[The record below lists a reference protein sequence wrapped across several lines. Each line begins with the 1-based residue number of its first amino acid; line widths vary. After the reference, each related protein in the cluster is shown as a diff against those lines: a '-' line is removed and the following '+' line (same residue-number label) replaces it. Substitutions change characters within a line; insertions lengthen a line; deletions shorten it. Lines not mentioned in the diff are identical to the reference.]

1 MSSVSQ
7 EQLLEAGC
15 HFGHLT
21 RKWNPKMAPYIFMEQ
36 DGIHI
41 IDLHKTAV
49 KLEEA
54 GAAIKSMVKSGRK
67 ILFVATKKQ
76 AKDIIKEA
84 AAQTAMPFAVE
95 RWLGGMLTNFATVRK
110 SIKKMQT
117 IDKMAVDG
125 TYANINKK
133 EKLMLER
140 EKAKLSKVLGGIA
153 NMSRIPAALFLV
165 DIGHEHIALAEA
177 KRLGVTTFGV
187 VDTNCDPNKVDFFIP
202 GNDDATKSIAIIVNY
217 IVAAIAEGLAER
229 QAEKDEDDSSSDSEE
244 SAEAKAARFEQKADS
259 GDDRNKRAKGA
270 APTKRRIAGP
280 GAGGR
285 KPAGGGAAGPHGRAG
300 CLANARSHRRTN
312 LETRGGSTP
321 CPSKLTAHCN
331 CWTEHARVTAFRMPT

>member
-41 IDLHKTAV
+41 IDLHKTQV

-54 GAAIKSMVKSGRK
+54 SNAVKNLVKSGRK

-84 AAQTAMPFAVE
+84 AAASSMPFAVE

-117 IDKMAVDG
+117 IDKMATDG

-140 EKAKLSKVLGGIA
+140 EKAKLSSVLGGIA
-153 NMSRIPAALFLV
+153 DMSRLPSALFIV
-165 DIGHEHIALAEA
+165 DVKREHLAVAEA
-177 KRLGVTTFGV
+177 MRLHIPTIAM
-187 VDTNCDPNKVDFFIP
+187 VDTNSDPTNIDFPIP
-202 GNDDATKSIAIIVNY
+202 ANDDSSKSIKLIVDA
-217 IVAAIAEGLAER
+217 IVAAIEEGLNER
-229 QAEKDEDDSSSDSEE
+229 NKEKD
-244 SAEAKAARFEQKADS
+244 SAEIEKAKSEK
-259 GDDRNKRAKGA
+259 
-270 APTKRRIAGP
+270 
-280 GAGGR
+280 
-285 KPAGGGAAGPHGRAG
+285 
-300 CLANARSHRRTN
+300 
-312 LETRGGSTP
+312 ET
-321 CPSKLTAHCN
+321 A
-331 CWTEHARVTAFRMPT
+331 EA